1 MSTTNRRIA
10 WAAALISVA
19 GTLTTLCP
27 GLAAASRFNFD
38 VEDCASGTCT
48 PATSFVV
55 GHSYAIVG
63 AWDGTNGAI
72 PTYNFYDNDACIGGG
87 THSVIW
93 VPLTS
98 GSHTLSVGNVGT
110 PRETQI
116 VTVTAA
122 PPGAP
127 IAQQPKQGGCGVGAA
142 GLIEQLIS
150 GSAGLLRSTGS

>member
-1 MSTTNRRIA
+1 MSATKRRIV
-10 WAAALISVA
+10 WAATLVGVA
-19 GTLTTLCP
+19 GTLTALTP
-27 GLAAASRFNFD
+27 GLAGAARFNFD

-55 GHSYAIVG
+55 GYSYQIVG
-63 AWDGTNGAI
+63 AWDGTNQAI

-87 THSVIW
+87 THSVTW
-93 VPLTS
+93 VPVTS

-110 PRETQI
+110 PRETQT
-116 VTVTAA
+116 VTVAAA

-127 IAQQPKQGGCGVGAA
+127 IAQQPTQSGCGVG
-142 GLIEQLIS
+142 LIIS